1 MSRGKPTLTD
11 RSRAISVSSHA
22 GKGSGV
28 GIGLETCVCSNETP
42 LLFVQTGVAQD
53 LTCARSTMEPNQNAT
68 GARIVILTECQTSV
82 SLCYDFARESAE
94 TIGVTRDQTSGLR
107 DADLNLAV
115 LFDKIASGHL
125 LLGLL
130 S

>member
-1 MSRGKPTLTD
+1 M
-11 RSRAISVSSHA
+11 
-22 GKGSGV
+22 
-28 GIGLETCVCSNETP
+28 
-42 LLFVQTGVAQD
+42 FVQTGVAQD

-68 GARIVILTECQTSV
+68 GARIVILTECQQVFHSV
-82 SLCYDFARESAE
+82 TTLQENQRKQSELP
-94 TIGVTRDQTSGLR
+94 GLR

>member
-1 MSRGKPTLTD
+1 M
-11 RSRAISVSSHA
+11 
-22 GKGSGV
+22 
-28 GIGLETCVCSNETP
+28 
-42 LLFVQTGVAQD
+42 FVQTGVAQD
-53 LTCARSTMEPNQNAT
+53 LTCARSTMEPNENAT

-107 DADLNLAV
+107 DADLKLAV
-115 LFDKIASGHL
+115 LFDTVASGHL

>member
-1 MSRGKPTLTD
+1 
-11 RSRAISVSSHA
+11 
-22 GKGSGV
+22 
-28 GIGLETCVCSNETP
+28 
-42 LLFVQTGVAQD
+42 
-53 LTCARSTMEPNQNAT
+53 MEPNQNAT

-82 SLCYDFARESAE
+82 SLWYDFARESAE

>member
-1 MSRGKPTLTD
+1 MSCGSPTLTD

-22 GKGSGV
+22 GKRSGV

-68 GARIVILTECQTSV
+68 GARIVILTQCQQVFHSVTTLQENQRKQSELPATRHPGFEMQILTSLFC
-82 SLCYDFARESAE
+82 S
-94 TIGVTRDQTSGLR
+94 TRLR
-107 DADLNLAV
+107 ADTYCWV
-115 LFDKIASGHL
+115 C
-125 LLGLL
+125 
-130 S
+130 